1 MAKKKNN
8 SGWIKLYRQLQH
20 NPIWQSNEPFSRR
33 DAWIV
38 LLLLVNHEE
47 RIIIVNG
54 KKKVTGEGQHWTSY
68 RVLAERWHWSYEKV
82 RRYFA
87 LLDELDMAHVT
98 VTPNGSLVTIVNYSF
113 FQGGRVTK
121 RDTDDSADGRT
132 DEGADDR
139 QTRIIQEL
147 NTRMNKNI
155 AAQPLLDSGGYGI
168 EE

>member
-1 MAKKKNN
+1 MAKKKKNG
-8 SGWIKLYRQLQH
+8 GWIKLYRQLQQ
-20 NPIWQSNEPFSRR
+20 NPIWQSSEPFSRR
-33 DAWIV
+33 DAWID
-38 LLLLVNHEE
+38 LLLLANHEE
-47 RIIIVNG
+47 RVIIVNG
-54 KKKVTGEGQHWTSY
+54 KKKVISEGQHWTSY
-68 RVLAERWHWSYEKV
+68 RMLAERWHWSYEKV

-98 VTPNGSLVTIVNYSF
+98 VTPSGSLVTLVNYSF

-121 RDTDDSADGRT
+121 RDTDDSADDRT

-147 NTRMNKNI
+147 NTRMNKNK
-155 AAQPLLDSGGYGI
+155 AASPLLDSGGYGI

>member
-1 MAKKKNN
+1 MAKKKDK
-8 SGWIKLYRQLQH
+8 SGWIKLYRQIQH

-33 DAWIV
+33 DAWID
-38 LLLLVNHEE
+38 LLLLANHDE
-47 RIIIVNG
+47 RVIVVNG
-54 KKKVTGEGQHWTSY
+54 KKRIIGEGQHWTSY
-68 RVLAERWHWSYEKV
+68 RMLAERWHWSYEKV

-98 VTPNGSLVTIVNYSF
+98 VTPNGSLVTLVNYSF

-121 RDTDDSADGRT
+121 RDTDDRADDRADDRT
-132 DEGADDR
+132 DDR

-147 NTRMNKNI
+147 YTKMNKEK
-155 AAQPLLDSGGYGI
+155 AAKPLLDSGGYGI